1 MTGIRAGA
9 MAAAVG
15 LGVTA
20 LSPVAS
26 ADVNQIIKDANDNV
40 SRYVVYR
47 QNDAKLSFG
56 NDIGANFSGTDVFL
70 TVVKENDLG
79 GADPQTATKAILN
92 ANSSRDTVIMVVKQN
107 NGTDKIVASSNL
119 EGFANA
125 VTTITGTEV
134 KDAGDTLYNSS
145 GRILAPATRASA
157 GMSLGKVL
165 AYSTSTTA
173 PYPAALTRLSTH
185 RTSTLCTRWTAPH
198 WTGVKRLLT
207 LLETPT

>member
-9 MAAAVG
+9 VTAAVG

-79 GADPQTATKAILN
+79 GADPQTTTKAILN
-92 ANSSRDTVIMVVKQN
+92 ANSSRDTVIMIVKQN

-134 KDAGDTLYNSS
+134 KDAGDTLYNSC
-145 GRILAPATRASA
+145 L
-157 GMSLGKVL
+157 L
-165 AYSTSTTA
+165 YTS
-173 PYPAALTRLSTH
+173 PSPRD
-185 RTSTLCTRWTAPH
+185 R
-198 WTGVKRLLT
+198 G
-207 LLETPT
+207 